1 MSFLTPW
8 FLWGALAVAGPVL
21 FHLIRR
27 SARERM
33 PFSSL
38 MFLAPTPPRTVRRR
52 KLEHLLLLFLR
63 CLCLALLA
71 AGFARPFFARD
82 NTLPAAAGAGRQLVL
97 LVDTSASMRREGLW
111 DKARA
116 VADGYLART
125 SPADIVAVMTFD
137 RQPRTL
143 LSFSEWSSP
152 APDQRAA
159 LARARLASVS
169 PGWMETDLGL
179 ALTTAAD
186 SFRNSPAA
194 GPPADRRE
202 LVLISDLQE
211 GAQLDGLQGHDW
223 PAATRVILER
233 VEGKAQSNAG
243 LEILEPAATA
253 SPENDVRVRVTNS
266 RDSRKENLR
275 LGWTGGLSVEIYL
288 TAGQTRTFP
297 APKPPAGAMTGVLQ
311 LSGDDADFDNRSYF
325 AAPEVEDVTIAYAGS
340 EAAGDSTGLLYYLER
355 VFPPTPRRRVQFVSR
370 GTNAAL
376 ASELLTPAA
385 FAVLP
390 GRLAPEEIAAVR
402 GWLRAGKT
410 ALLVLT
416 GAQSG
421 PTLAA
426 LLGVPEVAVTE
437 AGGDY
442 ALLGEIDFR
451 HPLFAPFDDPRF
463 NDFTHIHF
471 WKHRRWEIPPGV
483 AARVLAKFDDGSPAL
498 AQIAA
503 GSGSLLVLAAGWNP
517 ADSQLAVSSKFPP
530 LMETMLEWSGGGA
543 PARCQ
548 FRTGE
553 PIPSPVSSGPA
564 VQWQKPDGTQ
574 AVLSA
579 GAPFLE
585 TDTPG
590 IYRAVAAGKE
600 RRFAVNLRLE
610 ESRVAPL
617 PADELARLGV
627 PLGTAAD
634 PTAAPKLQRQR
645 QLQRAELENR
655 QKIWRWLIVAALT
668 VTLGEILLSGGLA
681 RRVTTTKA
689 IP

>member
-1 MSFLTPW
+1 MSFLSPW

-52 KLEHLLLLFLR
+52 KIEHLLLLLLR
-63 CLCLALLA
+63 CLCLLLLA
-71 AGFARPFFARD
+71 AGFARPFFPKD
-82 NTLPAAAGAGRQLVL
+82 NSLPVPAAGRQLIL
-97 LVDTSASMRREGLW
+97 LLDTSASMRRQGLW

-116 VADGYLART
+116 VADRYLAKS
-125 SPADIVAVMTFD
+125 SPADAVAVMTFD

-143 LSFSEWSSP
+143 LGFSEWSSS
-152 APDQRAA
+152 APDQRPA

-169 PGWMETDLGL
+169 PGWMGTDLGL

-186 SFRNSPAA
+186 LFRNRPAA
-194 GPPADRRE
+194 GPNPDRRE
-202 LVLISDLQE
+202 VVLISDLQE

-223 PAATRVILER
+223 PAATRVLLER
-233 VEGKAQSNAG
+233 VEGPPQSNAG
-243 LEILEPAATA
+243 LEILEPAPTA
-253 SPENDVRVRVTNS
+253 GPDTGLRVRVTNS

-275 LGWTGGLSVEIYL
+275 LAWSGGPPMEIYL
-288 TAGQTRTFP
+288 AAGRTRTFL
-297 APKPPAGAMTGVLQ
+297 APKPPAGMTSGVLQ
-311 LSGDDADFDNRSYF
+311 LSGDDEDFDNLSYF
-325 AAPEVEDVTIAYAGS
+325 AAPEVQDVTIAFPGS
-340 EAAGDSTGLLYYLER
+340 EAPGDSAGLLYYLER
-355 VFPPTPRRRVQFVSR
+355 VFPATPRRRVQFVSR
-370 GTNAAL
+370 GTNAAF
-376 ASELLTPAA
+376 APELLTPAA

-390 GRLAPEEIAAVR
+390 GRLNPEEITAVR
-402 GWLRAGKT
+402 GWLLGGKT

-416 GAQSG
+416 GPQSA

-426 LLGVPEVAVTE
+426 LLRLPDVPVTE
-437 AGGDY
+437 AAGDY

-463 NDFTHIHF
+463 NDFTRIHF
-471 WKHRRWEIPPGV
+471 WKHRRWAIPPGLP
-483 AARVLAKFDDGSPAL
+483 ARVLAKFDDGSPAL
-498 AQIAA
+498 AQISA
-503 GSGSLLVLAAGWNP
+503 GRGNLLVLASGWNP

-530 LMETMLEWSGGGA
+530 LMETMLQWCGGGA
-543 PARCQ
+543 PARRQ

-553 PIPSPVSSGPA
+553 PLPSPVPSGPD
-564 VQWQKPDGTQ
+564 VQWQKPDGSL
-574 AVLSA
+574 AALPA

-585 TDTPG
+585 TDSPG

-600 RRFAVNLRLE
+600 RRFAVNLPLE
-610 ESRVAPL
+610 ESRLAPL
-617 PADELARLGV
+617 PADDLARLGV

-634 PTAAPKLQRQR
+634 PTAAPRLLRQR
-645 QLQRAELENR
+645 QLLRAELENR
-655 QKIWRWLIVAALT
+655 QKIWRWLIVAALG
-668 VTLGEILLSGGLA
+668 VTFGEILLSAGLA
-681 RRVTTTKA
+681 RRVTTTQA